1 MTRHKSRG
9 FGYSIEGGANRAFT
23 VYAQQAL
30 NINARGLASL
40 TQQLSTGKRIN
51 NSVDDIAGM
60 AISTRLTSQI
70 RGLNQAIRNAYDGLS
85 LMQTAEAATEQ
96 VTNMLQRM
104 RELATQASNDTNNSS
119 DRTYLDFEMHT
130 LKAEVNRVAASTQWS
145 GGNILDGKGGDGSG
159 NFSFQVGA
167 NAGQRI
173 SAKLSSVRTDKA
185 LNATTAVSDTV
196 IYTPNSLSTGD
207 GLRVDI
213 TGIANIYVQKG
224 ANNHSGEAM
233 STDAAVLTEMAYQLN
248 QNFGTL
254 TGNSDARPYAE
265 VVGSTLKI
273 TKIDSTLLA
282 VKTLATTGGPSVTV
296 GGGAAATSN
305 PTVASTPLT
314 FTLTSLDSAYGS
326 AASAQA
332 ALGLTYTMKIQNSKY
347 SATITQAD
355 INNVTGSGSGF
366 FSQIVAAKL
375 VQAYAAGDAA
385 TPPTG
390 GTTLSVTA
398 ASGIITVDAGTN
410 ASAAFI
416 SGGANAITLQMA
428 TALVAT
434 SINKGQLI
442 DLTALDYNHMSAA
455 SAQFQVGRVVTASI
469 TAPTTATVSS
479 VSYMITKADAD
490 AVDGTSNYL
499 SKTVASALAA
509 ALNAKTSFTTGDGI
523 NALAATSVGGTI
535 VATYATTTGAAT
547 FSGTAL
553 SEGGGLSGVADLQ
566 ITSMATASDALSAIV
581 TALDVVSAAR
591 SNMGAVISRL
601 QFTIDNLANVLAKA
615 QESRS
620 RIEDTDYSQATTELA
635 KRNIIQQAAQA
646 MLAQANQAPQLVL
659 QLLK

>member
-185 LNATTAVSDTV
+185 LNATTAVSDTA

-207 GLRVDI
+207 CLRVDI

-296 GGGAAATSN
+296 GVGAAAISN
-305 PTVASTPLT
+305 PTVASTPLI

-326 AASAQA
+326 AAWH
-332 ALGLTYTMKIQNSKY
+332 
-347 SATITQAD
+347 AT
-355 INNVTGSGSGF
+355 S
-366 FSQIVAAKL
+366 KL
-375 VQAYAAGDAA
+375 VMPTNITPILLPSRAPELNPVENIWQYMRANWLSNRVFENYDAIIEAICQAWNNLIELPD
-385 TPPTG
+385 T
-390 GTTLSVTA
+390 
-398 ASGIITVDAGTN
+398 IK
-410 ASAAFI
+410 
-416 SGGANAITLQMA
+416 
-428 TALVAT
+428 
-434 SINKGQLI
+434 SIGMREW
-442 DLTALDYNHMSAA
+442 AH
-455 SAQFQVGRVVTASI
+455 VGR
-469 TAPTTATVSS
+469 
-479 VSYMITKADAD
+479 
-490 AVDGTSNYL
+490 
-499 SKTVASALAA
+499 
-509 ALNAKTSFTTGDGI
+509 
-523 NALAATSVGGTI
+523 
-535 VATYATTTGAAT
+535 
-547 FSGTAL
+547 
-553 SEGGGLSGVADLQ
+553 SE
-566 ITSMATASDALSAIV
+566 
-581 TALDVVSAAR
+581 
-591 SNMGAVISRL
+591 
-601 QFTIDNLANVLAKA
+601 
-615 QESRS
+615 
-620 RIEDTDYSQATTELA
+620 
-635 KRNIIQQAAQA
+635 
-646 MLAQANQAPQLVL
+646 
-659 QLLK
+659 